1 MAVMEDCSSL
11 KYVSDWFVI
20 QQQVELWDDD
30 DQY

>member
-1 MAVMEDCSSL
+1 MVVMEDCSSL

-20 QQQVELWDDD
+20 QKKKELWNDG